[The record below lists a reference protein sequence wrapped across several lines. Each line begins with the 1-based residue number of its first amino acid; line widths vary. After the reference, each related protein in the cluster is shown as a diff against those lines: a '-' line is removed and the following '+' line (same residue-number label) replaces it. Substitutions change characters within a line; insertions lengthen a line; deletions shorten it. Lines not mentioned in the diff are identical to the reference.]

1 MTLVVAI
8 SSTRSSTKTKAEFVF
23 VAIVKMQERRCFPG
37 AKTTIFEFYRG
48 FSSKSKINWTTFLF
62 YRAPVQKI
70 HQSTKKIK
78 VEVFTDRDTEAS
90 FGFSTQREKWGEVRE
105 LEIAREGRE
114 TEGRTFLGVKLT
126 EGQRNW
132 EKITKHETAQL
143 EHKANR

>member
-1 MTLVVAI
+1 M
-8 SSTRSSTKTKAEFVF
+8 
-23 VAIVKMQERRCFPG
+23 
-37 AKTTIFEFYRG
+37 
-48 FSSKSKINWTTFLF
+48 
-62 YRAPVQKI
+62 
-70 HQSTKKIK
+70 
-78 VEVFTDRDTEAS
+78 
-90 FGFSTQREKWGEVRE
+90 RE